1 MAARPR
7 LIAYYLPQYHPIK
20 ENDEWWGKGF
30 TEWTNTAKAK
40 PRFRGHYQPHVPADL
55 GFYDLRLPEAR
66 QAQAEMAAKYG
77 IEGFC
82 YYHYWFGNGRQ
93 VLERPLQEVIASG
106 QPDYPF
112 CICWAN
118 ETWSGIWHGT
128 PNRILMKQEYPSLE
142 DEQAHFDSLLPAFRD
157 PRYIRVD
164 GKPVFQVWRPF
175 DFPDVAAT
183 LQRWRDMAVRAG
195 LPGLY
200 LIGTYRHGGG
210 EPEEFGYDA
219 SVHTRNPPT
228 RAGIQAQNP
237 LTRLKH
243 ALQRKLGV
251 PTIYT
256 YQEAMKYF
264 VPDTL
269 PATRY
274 PCIVNGWDNSP
285 RSGVNALVFT
295 GTTPELYRAALQKGF
310 DLTRQHDYG
319 TDGRLVFLKSWNEW
333 AEGNHLEPDLRDG
346 HTYLEAVA
354 SALQDEVRM
363 HCTDAKRTTS
373 PIQKAA

>member
-128 PNRILMKQEYPSLE
+128 PNRILIKQEYPSLE

-243 ALQRKLGV
+243 ALQHKLGV

-295 GTTPELYRAALQKGF
+295 DTTPELYRAALQKGF

-354 SALQDEVRM
+354 SALEDEVRM
-363 HCTDAKRTTS
+363 HCTDAQLTTS